1 MVARIRD
8 GLVAI
13 TEENDGVFGA
23 ALLHSRRQDGNQGEL
38 NVTHWS
44 TDQSCSYH
52 LGFLLLLVVI
62 LSLSLKNTQHA
73 NICLL
78 MPAGRFIY

>member
-23 ALLHSRRQDGNQGEL
+23 ALLHSQRQDGNQGEL

-44 TDQSCSYH
+44 TD
-52 LGFLLLLVVI
+52 
-62 LSLSLKNTQHA
+62 
-73 NICLL
+73 
-78 MPAGRFIY
+78 